1 MLKRAIAPDRGAD
14 ISSACIEEK
23 SNDCQLVDFVGQDG
37 CCHSFPLAQIV
48 HCVLEKNPAFQKQAN
63 SPPDQL
69 AIAFP
74 THDVVIVGWDL
85 KLVRDALDLRKPV
98 MVRARDVR
106 YAEIED
112 KQAFV
117 TEIIVTAA
125 ESLSKG
131 A

>member
-1 MLKRAIAPDRGAD
+1 MLKRAIAPDQHAD
-14 ISSACIEEK
+14 TSSACIEEK
-23 SNDCQLVDFVGQDG
+23 SHDCQLVDFVGQDG
-37 CCHSFPLAQIV
+37 RCHSFPLAQIV
-48 HCVLEKNPAFQKQAN
+48 HCVLEKNPAFQKQTD

-74 THDVVIVGWDL
+74 THDVVVLGWDL
-85 KLVRDALDLRKPV
+85 KLVRDALDLRKAV
-98 MVRARDVR
+98 VVRARDSR

>member
-1 MLKRAIAPDRGAD
+1 MLKRAIPTNRGPDV
-14 ISSACIEEK
+14 SSACIEDK
-23 SNDCQLVDFVGQDG
+23 SHECQFVDFVGQDG
-37 CCHSFPLAQIV
+37 HCHSFPLTQVV
-48 HCVLEKNPAFQKQAN
+48 HCVLEKNPAFQKQTD
-63 SPPDQL
+63 SPPDRL

-74 THDVVIVGWDL
+74 THDVVVLGCNL
-85 KLVRDALDLRKPV
+85 KLVRDALDLRKPAV
-98 MVRARDVR
+98 VRARNVR

-125 ESLSKG
+125 QSQSKG

>member
-1 MLKRAIAPDRGAD
+1 MLKRAIATDRSAD
-14 ISSACIEEK
+14 TSSACIEEK
-23 SNDCQLVDFVGQDG
+23 SYDCQLVDFVGQDRR
-37 CCHSFPLAQIV
+37 CHSFPVVQIV
-48 HCVLEKNPAFQKQAN
+48 HCVLEKNPAFQKQTD

-74 THDVVIVGWDL
+74 THDVVVLGWNL

-98 MVRARDVR
+98 VVRTRDIR

-125 ESLSKG
+125 QSLSKG
-131 A
+131 G